1 MRLIPFLEITGYQE
15 EGERDYPNPL
25 PSISSD
31 DPRFENWFD
40 RYDEVISSNFHR
52 EPNSPQ
58 EYVDEVD
65 GVWKRYGKS
74 INVPIDQIVA
84 SEALLSKSSLAGD
97 YNDPPRI
104 IKIDDILFIID
115 GNHRVVRAHQS
126 GNSTVQAIVLDVDA
140 MERGKV

>member
-25 PSISSD
+25 PSISPD

-40 RYDEVISSNFHR
+40 RYDEVVSSKFHR
-52 EPNSPQ
+52 EPNSPS
-58 EYVDEVD
+58 EYVAAVD

-74 INVPIDQIVA
+74 IDVPIDQIVA
-84 SEALLSKSSLAGD
+84 SETRLSKSGLAGGA
-97 YNDPPRI
+97 NEVPRI

-115 GNHRVVRAHQS
+115 GNHRVVRAHQN
-126 GNSTVQAIVLDVDA
+126 GNPTVQAMVLDVDS
-140 MERGKV
+140 MEQGEV

>member
-25 PSISSD
+25 PSVRID

-40 RYDEVISSNFHR
+40 RYDAVISSKFHQV
-52 EPNSPQ
+52 PNTPQ
-58 EYVDEVD
+58 EYVDAMN

-74 INVPIDQIVA
+74 IDVPIDQIVA
-84 SEALLSKSSLAGD
+84 SEPLLSKSSLAGG
-97 YNDPPRI
+97 YSEPPRI
-104 IKIDDILFIID
+104 IKIDDIFFIID

-126 GNSTVQAIVLDVDA
+126 GNSTVQAIVLDADA
-140 MERGKV
+140 IEQGRV